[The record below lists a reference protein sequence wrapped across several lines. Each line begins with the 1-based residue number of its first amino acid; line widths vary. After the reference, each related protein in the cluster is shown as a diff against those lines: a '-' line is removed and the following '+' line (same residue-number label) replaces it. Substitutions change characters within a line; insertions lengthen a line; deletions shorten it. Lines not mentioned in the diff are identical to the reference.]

1 MSADNKKKSFKPAF
15 DNAEISNISG
25 QKIID
30 MTNQFY
36 LEMSKNILS
45 EREYEIM
52 VKILIDKCPLEVLS
66 EKYDV
71 EYKSIRHIYESVL
84 YKVKSVSE
92 LIREIDLL
100 KEKIKPV
107 STEFRS
113 DFKSASENKRGKPE
127 FQNRNITE
135 SLFLFSSRLKNILNK
150 MDVVTFKDLTDIP
163 ITDYPKYRG
172 FKGKCLEEFVQFI
185 EFENL
190 EDEFEGFYR
199 LKEKYF
205 PYHK

>member
-1 MSADNKKKSFKPAF
+1 MSADNNKKSFNPAF
-15 DNAEISNISG
+15 NDNAEISSISE

-52 VKILIDKCPLEVLS
+52 EKILVDKCPLEFLS

-71 EYKSIRHIYESVL
+71 EYGLIRRIYESVL
-84 YKVKSVSE
+84 YKVKSVSG
-92 LIREIDLL
+92 LIRDVDLL
-100 KEKIKPV
+100 QEKIKQL
-107 STEFRS
+107 SKESIS
-113 DFKSASENKRGKPE
+113 DFKAISENSTRKTE

-135 SLFLFSSRLKNILNK
+135 SSFLFSSRLRNMLKK
-150 MDVVTFKDLTDIP
+150 MDMVTFKDLTNIP

-172 FKGKCLEEFVQFI
+172 FRGKCMEEFVQFI

-190 EDEFEGFYR
+190 EDEFEGFYEF
-199 LKEKYF
+199 KGKTST
-205 PYHK
+205 

>member
-1 MSADNKKKSFKPAF
+1 MSADNNKNSFNTAF
-15 DNAEISNISG
+15 NDNAEISRISG

-52 VKILIDKCPLEVLS
+52 EKILIDKCPLDVLS
-66 EKYDV
+66 EKYDGGY
-71 EYKSIRHIYESVL
+71 ESIFKIYERVF

-92 LIREIDLL
+92 LIREIDFL
-100 KEKIKPV
+100 KEKIMLLSKV
-107 STEFRS
+107 IS
-113 DFKSASENKRGKPE
+113 DFKATSENRPRKTE
-127 FQNRNITE
+127 LQNRNITE
-135 SLFLFSSRLKNILNK
+135 SSFLFSSRLRNMLKK

-163 ITDYPKYRG
+163 ITNYPKYRG
-172 FKGKCLEEFVQFI
+172 FKGKCMEEFVQFI

-190 EDEFEGFYR
+190 EDEFEGFYEFKK
-199 LKEKYF
+199 KEC
-205 PYHK
+205 